1 MMKRAL
7 CIALF
12 CIMILLM
19 GCDDYV
25 TSQSGTDIDA
35 DSRSENHNKEQT
47 SESFLE
53 SGTESG
59 ENDSL
64 CESLES
70 EENSN
75 FSCSEES
82 CASSDVIEED
92 NTSEIYSEVEIDF
105 SEFE

>member
-1 MMKRAL
+1 MKRAL

-19 GCDDYV
+19 GCGDYA
-25 TSQSGTDIDA
+25 TSQSGTDIDV
-35 DSRSENHNKEQT
+35 DSGSENYNKEQS

-53 SGTESG
+53 SDTESG
-59 ENDSL
+59 YNDAL

-75 FSCSEES
+75 CSCHEES
-82 CASSDVIEED
+82 CLISDSIEDD
-92 NTSEIYSEVEIDF
+92 NTTEIYSEVEIDF